1 MIHNFLPVLKGARPR
16 GRWVTAASLAFCV
29 VGALGFW
36 RNPGDLYG
44 LVLLDLCANEL
55 EEALLE

>member
-1 MIHNFLPVLKGARPR
+1 MIHNFLPVSKGARPR
-16 GRWVTAASLAFCV
+16 GRQVMTLAFCV

-36 RNPGDLYG
+36 RKSGDLYG

-55 EEALLE
+55 EEALRE